1 MKKRLLSILLC
12 LVMMVGLLSGAAS
25 AEGTTPIT
33 SLKFT
38 LSGYTLGAK
47 ALELKLTKD
56 PGDVG
61 IDIEAVKVLK
71 RGNSLEIVDPNEIFV
86 PEMTYSVVIE
96 LKARDGFDITTLTK
110 ENVKAT
116 GDKLPFLGEAVEKLL
131 FALGQPLQL
140 EGVDTGGVA
149 HFPQQAAFL
158 VHHVVQQ
165 VLVGLRRH
173 TENVIPAVAVAAD
186 RVYVSGFAQLHD
198 VSERTEAVRPFFEE
212 VAVDDE
218 NIVRVEADF
227 FQ

>member
-47 ALELKLTKD
+47 ALDLKLTKD

-61 IDIEAVKVLK
+61 VDIRSVKVLK
-71 RGNSLEIVDPNEIFV
+71 RMNSLEIVDPNEIFV

-116 GDKLPFLGEAVEKLL
+116 GADIEKTELFQIAGHPENERYVTFYFKPFDYLPVK
-131 FALGQPLQL
+131 
-140 EGVDTGGVA
+140 D
-149 HFPQQAAFL
+149 
-158 VHHVVQQ
+158 
-165 VLVGLRRH
+165 
-173 TENVIPAVAVAAD
+173 VAV
-186 RVYVSGFAQLHD
+186 
-198 VSERTEAVRPFFEE
+198 T
-212 VAVDDE
+212 VAPPVLG
-218 NIVRVEADF
+218 A
-227 FQ
+227 

>member
-12 LVMMVGLLSGAAS
+12 LVMMVGLLSGVAS

-61 IDIEAVKVLK
+61 IDIESVKVLK

-86 PEMTYSVVIE
+86 PEMTYSVVIK

-116 GDKLPFLGEAVEKLL
+116 GADIEKTELFQIAGHPENERYVTFHFKPFDYLPVKDVAVTVARRGDNGGGALLHCDRSSASRNDPHKLGDNQTRGLL
-131 FALGQPLQL
+131 QRREHLCGRR
-140 EGVDTGGVA
+140 
-149 HFPQQAAFL
+149 
-158 VHHVVQQ
+158 
-165 VLVGLRRH
+165 GLRIQSIYH
-173 TENVIPAVAVAAD
+173 SAGA
-186 RVYVSGFAQLHD
+186 L
-198 VSERTEAVRPFFEE
+198 
-212 VAVDDE
+212 
-218 NIVRVEADF
+218 
-227 FQ
+227 